1 MTVRRHEVSATLLTD
16 LLFDDP
22 DVGRCLVAP
31 DGSVLRAN
39 AEWLRSTGF
48 SLDDVLGGDIIE
60 RARAGHRVAVPRH
73 AVRID
78 GRETWWEG
86 SIAPVPMEGGTGLLI
101 TARELT
107 GLEVAAGEERYRTLV
122 EVSPDAVF
130 VNRGER
136 VSFVNPA
143 MVKLF
148 GASSPDQLVGKNA
161 LDLFHPECHDLI
173 RSRIARLMSG
183 AKYQET
189 IEERILRLDGGSVDV
204 DVTATAFDDERG
216 RAVQVIVR
224 DATARKA
231 ADAALREIEMRL
243 RRLYESGMIGVLHF
257 DLDGGLF
264 DANDKFLS
272 TVGYTRDDLVAGR
285 LAWDRMTPPEYRH
298 LDDYAVAELKSGG
311 VDTPYEKE
319 FIRKDGSRVP
329 IIIGAATYDEQRHR
343 GIAFI
348 VDISDRKRAE
358 AALTESAERFET
370 LADNIAQLA
379 WMADKTGW
387 IFWYNR
393 RWYDYTGTTLEQMQ
407 GWGWQQVH
415 HPDHVARVVEKIR
428 RCFEAGEPWEDT
440 FPLRRHDGEYRWFLS
455 RAVPIRDATGRVT
468 RWFGTNTDVTEQ
480 LAAEAALRN
489 NQAGLEQERARLQAV
504 IDTIP
509 VGFFLVDASGKVVV
523 TNDDAERMWRGA
535 VPLEKVSDYDKY
547 VGYWPDTG
555 ERLKA
560 EEWPAAQALLNGRR
574 TKGVMVD
581 IDRFDGTRGTILFSG
596 APIQDRAGKATGA
609 VIATQDISDLRAAHA
624 RLEEVD
630 RRKTEFLAMLSHELR
645 NPLAPI
651 RNSIY
656 LLERAAPE
664 SDQAT
669 RARDVM
675 RRQTEHLTRLVDDLL
690 DVTRISHGKIPLE
703 RSTVDL
709 REIVR
714 KTTDDLHSAFTQAG
728 ITLRLDYVT
737 VGPMWVDA
745 DPTRIAQILT
755 NLLNNSLKFTPNG
768 GTVRVSGGA
777 RDGRAELRVADDG
790 MGMHP
795 NDIEHMFEPFAQ
807 ADQSLARSKGG
818 LGLGLALV
826 KSIAELHG
834 GSVSARSE
842 GPGRGSEFL
851 VRLPLVAAGTQ
862 SKRDRHVDARTTS
875 RTILIIED
883 NVDGAQSLAEILEFH
898 GHRVRVARDGCSG
911 IATAKEFQPD
921 TILCDIGLPDVD
933 GYDVARTLRQDGPL
947 RGTRLVALSGY
958 AQPEDRRRA
967 RDAGFDAHLV
977 KPVDLDE
984 LMRVLNEDR

>member
-1 MTVRRHEVSATLLTD
+1 
-16 LLFDDP
+16 
-22 DVGRCLVAP
+22 
-31 DGSVLRAN
+31 
-39 AEWLRSTGF
+39 
-48 SLDDVLGGDIIE
+48 
-60 RARAGHRVAVPRH
+60 
-73 AVRID
+73 
-78 GRETWWEG
+78 
-86 SIAPVPMEGGTGLLI
+86 
-101 TARELT
+101 
-107 GLEVAAGEERYRTLV
+107 
-122 EVSPDAVF
+122 
-130 VNRGER
+130 
-136 VSFVNPA
+136 
-143 MVKLF
+143 
-148 GASSPDQLVGKNA
+148 
-161 LDLFHPECHDLI
+161 
-173 RSRIARLMSG
+173 
-183 AKYQET
+183 
-189 IEERILRLDGGSVDV
+189 
-204 DVTATAFDDERG
+204 
-216 RAVQVIVR
+216 
-224 DATARKA
+224 
-231 ADAALREIEMRL
+231 
-243 RRLYESGMIGVLHF
+243 
-257 DLDGGLF
+257 
-264 DANDKFLS
+264 
-272 TVGYTRDDLVAGR
+272 
-285 LAWDRMTPPEYRH
+285 
-298 LDDYAVAELKSGG
+298 
-311 VDTPYEKE
+311 
-319 FIRKDGSRVP
+319 
-329 IIIGAATYDEQRHR
+329 
-343 GIAFI
+343 
-348 VDISDRKRAE
+348 
-358 AALTESAERFET
+358 
-370 LADNIAQLA
+370 
-379 WMADKTGW
+379 
-387 IFWYNR
+387 
-393 RWYDYTGTTLEQMQ
+393 
-407 GWGWQQVH
+407 
-415 HPDHVARVVEKIR
+415 
-428 RCFEAGEPWEDT
+428 
-440 FPLRRHDGEYRWFLS
+440 
-455 RAVPIRDATGRVT
+455 
-468 RWFGTNTDVTEQ
+468 
-480 LAAEAALRN
+480 
-489 NQAGLEQERARLQAV
+489 
-504 IDTIP
+504 
-509 VGFFLVDASGKVVV
+509 
-523 TNDDAERMWRGA
+523 MWRGA